1 MKSLSVTVSH
11 EINFGTPNAHHRV
24 RVKIL
29 VLAKSGEY
37 ESLLHALLLR
47 ETRIVTNGPAIADYL
62 VRFDA

>member
-1 MKSLSVTVSH
+1 M
-11 EINFGTPNAHHRV
+11 